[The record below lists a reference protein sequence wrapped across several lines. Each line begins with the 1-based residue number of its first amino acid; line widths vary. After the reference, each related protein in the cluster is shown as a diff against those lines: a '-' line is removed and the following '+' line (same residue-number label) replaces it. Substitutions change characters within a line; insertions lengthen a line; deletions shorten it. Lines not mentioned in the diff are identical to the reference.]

1 MNKHAL
7 VTFTTLLVICSAQAQ
22 IAPSIEWE
30 HAQGGSLKD
39 AAQDVRQ
46 TADGG
51 YVVAAWAE
59 SEDGDVVANHG
70 STEMWL
76 IKFDGMGNISWRK
89 ALGGIS
95 GDGGQAIQ
103 QTTDGGYVVAGGCGS
118 NDGDVSGNHGSSDV
132 WVVKLDDMGN
142 ITWQK
147 ALGGTSYDVARGIEQ
162 TAEGGYIVAGET
174 LSNNGDMTGNH
185 GGYDAWVVKLDGMGN
200 ITWQKTL
207 GGTNYDGAYAVRPTT
222 DGGYVIA
229 GDTFSNNGDVTG
241 NHGDHDAW
249 VVKLDAVGNITWQ
262 RALGGSDADNAHAV
276 EQTTDDGYVVAG
288 SASSTNGDVTGN
300 HGVYDAWVVKL
311 TAVGNI
317 TWQRALGGS
326 ASDHAQAIQQT
337 TDGGYVVAG
346 SAGTNSGDVTGNHG
360 GSDVW
365 VVKLDDMGNITWQ
378 KAMGGTSD
386 EEANA
391 VRRTA
396 DGGYVV
402 AGRTNSGDGEVTGYH
417 DNMDAWVVK
426 LATHAGKNGVEEPVM
441 GSFHVGPNPSPGL
454 IRIRSALPLQNAQL
468 TLTDALGREVLRENM
483 RGTST
488 TLDLTSW
495 PRGLYLLAIRS
506 EEGTSSQRLVLE

>member
-200 ITWQKTL
+200 ITWQK
-207 GGTNYDGAYAVRPTT
+207 
-222 DGGYVIA
+222 
-229 GDTFSNNGDVTG
+229 
-241 NHGDHDAW
+241 
-249 VVKLDAVGNITWQ
+249 
-262 RALGGSDADNAHAV
+262 
-276 EQTTDDGYVVAG
+276 
-288 SASSTNGDVTGN
+288 
-300 HGVYDAWVVKL
+300 
-311 TAVGNI
+311 
-317 TWQRALGGS
+317 ALGGS

-346 SAGTNSGDVTGNHG
+346 SALTNNGDVTGNHG